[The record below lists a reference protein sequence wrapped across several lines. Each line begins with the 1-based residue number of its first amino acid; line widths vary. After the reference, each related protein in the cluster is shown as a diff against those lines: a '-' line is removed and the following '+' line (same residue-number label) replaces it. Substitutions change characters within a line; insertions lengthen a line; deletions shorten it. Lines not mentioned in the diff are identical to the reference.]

1 MQKPANHKPTILLLF
16 LTLSLLFSSCTS
28 PAETPPVEEEKSTLQ
43 ITYLDVGQGD
53 CTFFLLPNGETM
65 LIDAGNQGDEQT
77 IIQYIQ
83 KQDVTAL
90 DYVIA
95 THPHA
100 DHIGGMAEVI
110 RTFDVK
116 NVYMPKRAHTSETF
130 ENLLDTIAE
139 KDLTIQT
146 AKAGK
151 VLFDEDELKAEFLAP
166 VGDNYSNLNN
176 YSAVLRLTY
185 NEKHFLFMGDA
196 EQEVEN
202 ELLESGQD
210 LSADVLKVGHHGSD
224 TSSSKGFL
232 EAVRPSFAVI
242 SVGVENS
249 YGHPDPVTLTTLQE
263 LQADIWRT
271 DEKGTVIV
279 ICDGEN
285 ITVQNIGTSAQSN
298 APPTNAVEE
307 TEEQQEI
314 ESESSEDTLQGE
326 TVYITKTGTKYHRDG
341 CRFLSKSNIPV
352 LLEELDTEK
361 YAPCSVCNPPERK

>member
-1 MQKPANHKPTILLLF
+1 MQKQTTHKHTLLLLI
-16 LTLSLLFSSCTS
+16 LTLSLLFSSCTGQ
-28 PAETPPVEEEKSTLQ
+28 AEAPPPPEEKSTLQ

-53 CTFFLLPNGETM
+53 CTFILLPNGETM
-65 LIDAGNQGDEQT
+65 LIDAGNQRDGQG

-83 KQDVTAL
+83 DQNVTAL

-100 DHIGGMAEVI
+100 DHIGGMAEVMQA
-110 RTFDVK
+110 FEVK
-116 NVYMPKRAHTSETF
+116 SVYMPKKSHTSVTF
-130 ENLLDTIAE
+130 EHLLDTVAE

-151 VLFDEDELKAEFLAP
+151 VLFDADELKAEFLAP
-166 VGDNYSNLNN
+166 VSDSYSNLNN
-176 YSAVLRLTY
+176 YSAVLKLTY
-185 NEKHFLFMGDA
+185 NETCFLFMGDA
-196 EQEVEN
+196 EQEVEK

-224 TSSSKGFL
+224 TSSGKGFL

-242 SVGVENS
+242 SVGAENS
-249 YGHPDPVTLTTLQE
+249 YGHPDAVTLATLQE

-271 DEKGTVIV
+271 DEKGTVI
-279 ICDGEN
+279 ITCDGEH
-285 ITVQNIGTSAQSN
+285 ITVQNVELPAQPN
-298 APPTNAVEE
+298 APPAEE
-307 TEEQQEI
+307 TEEQQEM
-314 ESESSEDTLQGE
+314 ESESSAVHPEGE
-326 TVYITKTGTKYHRDG
+326 TVYITDTGTKYHRDG
-341 CRFLSKSNIPV
+341 CRFLKNSKTAV